1 MSFFLE
7 GFLVEHYEEVSS
19 TMEVAK
25 NIANKGAPDLTV
37 VWADTQYKG
46 KGRFNRV
53 WVSPKGGLWISIIL
67 RPSIPPDKSFLMTFM
82 GAVSTCVTF
91 REYGLNTCIK
101 WPNDIIFK
109 DKKIS
114 GILLESRIRN
124 DGIEYLVLGMG
135 ANINNSVS
143 KMPEEI
149 RESST
154 SFIDEK
160 GEEIPVDMFLKSLL
174 KNVRIFYNYVR
185 RGDYKSLI
193 ERWKALS
200 CTLNKEVLVI
210 GREGGKLRGIAV
222 DVDEKDGALIVRTN
236 RGLIRVTDLNS
247 IRHLT

>member
-25 NIANKGAPDLTV
+25 NLANKGAPDLTV

-46 KGRFNRV
+46 KGRFNRS

-67 RPSIPPDKSFLMTFM
+67 RPSIPPDKSFLMTFV
-82 GAVSTCVTF
+82 GAISTCVTF
-91 REYGLNTCIK
+91 REYGLETCIK

-124 DGIEYLVLGMG
+124 DGIEYLVMGIG

-143 KMPEEI
+143 EMPEEI

-154 SFIDEK
+154 SFVDEK
-160 GEEIPVDMFLKSLL
+160 GEEIPIDIFLKSLL
-174 KNVRIFYNYVR
+174 RNVRIFYNYIR

-193 ERWKALS
+193 ERWKILS
-200 CTLNKEVLVI
+200 CTLNREVLVI
-210 GREGGKLRGIAV
+210 DREGRRLQGIAV
-222 DVDEKDGALIVRTN
+222 DVDENDGALIVRTN
-236 RGLIRVTDLNS
+236 KGPIRVTDLNS

>member
-25 NIANKGAPDLTV
+25 NLANKGAPDLTV

-46 KGRFNRV
+46 KGRFNRS

-67 RPSIPPDKSFLMTFM
+67 RPSIPPDKSFLMTFV
-82 GAVSTCVTF
+82 GAISTCVTF
-91 REYGLNTCIK
+91 REYGLETCIK

-124 DGIEYLVLGMG
+124 DGIEYLVMGIG

-143 KMPEEI
+143 EMPEEL
-149 RESST
+149 RKSST
-154 SFIDEK
+154 SFVDEK
-160 GEEIPVDMFLKSLL
+160 GEEIPIDIFLKSLL
-174 KNVRIFYNYVR
+174 RNIRIFYNYIR

-193 ERWKALS
+193 ERWKILS
-200 CTLNKEVLVI
+200 CTLNREVLVI
-210 GREGGKLRGIAV
+210 DREGRRLQGIAV
-222 DVDEKDGALIVRTN
+222 DVDENDGALIVRTN
-236 RGLIRVTDLNS
+236 KGPIRVTDLNS